1 MTMRR
6 DVFLCH
12 TSEDKPGVVRP
23 LAKALREA
31 GITYWYDEA
40 EIQWGDSITE
50 KVNEGLRLSRFVLVV
65 FSEAFISKRWPQREL
80 NAVLNIEASTGQ
92 VVVLPLLVGTQEQC
106 QTIKDT
112 YPILNDKAFVS
123 WEIGIPAILTALRG
137 RLSKELIPLAT
148 DLALSKTPP
157 TPVAVPNIL
166 RKATQRDKDR
176 FLRDAFGEI
185 LKYFKAGSLQISRSH
200 PDIEIEVEEIHT
212 YKFVCSIYRH
222 GTVVNRCK
230 IWLGGLGSSDSIAYF
245 AGTFI
250 DINNDNS
257 MNIWLSIDDTGP
269 ELGLRK
275 PNIGF
280 DSVRGDFEGVLSSQK
295 AAEYLW
301 LKAAGPLEHS

>member
-23 LAKALREA
+23 LAKALRED

-50 KVNEGLRLSRFVLVV
+50 KVNEGLHLSRFVLVV
-65 FSEAFISKRWPQREL
+65 LSEAFISKRWPQREL
-80 NAVLNIEASTGQ
+80 NSVLNIEASTGQ

-112 YPILNDKAFVS
+112 YPILNDKAFVN
-123 WEIGIPAILTALRG
+123 WEVGVPAILTALRS
-137 RLSKELIPLAT
+137 RLSKELTPQT
-148 DLALSKTPP
+148 ELSKTPP
-157 TPVAVPNIL
+157 APVAVPNIP
-166 RKATQRDKDR
+166 AQVTQRDKDR

-185 LKYFKAGSLQISRSH
+185 LKYFKAGSLQISDSH
-200 PDIEIEVEEIHT
+200 PDVEIEVEEIHK

-230 IWLGGLGSSDSIAYF
+230 IWLGGLGSSDSIAYS
-245 AGTFI
+245 AGTTI

-257 MNIWLSIDDTGP
+257 MNDWLSIDDRRS
-269 ELGLRK
+269 ELSIRK
-275 PNIGF
+275 SNMGF
-280 DSVRGDFEGVLSSQK
+280 EAVHGDFEGLLSPQK

-301 LKAAGPLEHS
+301 LKTTGPLQYS